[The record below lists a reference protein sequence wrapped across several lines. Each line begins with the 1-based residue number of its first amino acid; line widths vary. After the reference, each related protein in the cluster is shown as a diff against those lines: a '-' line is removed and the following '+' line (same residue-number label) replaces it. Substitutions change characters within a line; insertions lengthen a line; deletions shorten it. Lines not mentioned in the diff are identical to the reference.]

1 MDLFQKS
8 VQKAEQSSFR
18 LWLLNKALHYRI
30 PFNKPHGIAIT
41 RITADGFEV
50 SIPYKRRN
58 YNHIR
63 GVHACCLATASEYV
77 CGLALLRKLGSEKY
91 RLIMEKM
98 EVRYKY
104 QAKESVSAFFEVT
117 DVFLQ
122 ENVIGPLSQSDVV
135 FVEFTTVI
143 KNAQGQIISEAD
155 TRWQIKPWDKV
166 RTKL

>member
-8 VQKAEQSSFR
+8 VKQAEQSAFR
-18 LWLLNKALHYRI
+18 LWLLNTALHRRI
-30 PFNKPHGIAIT
+30 PFNKPHGIRIT
-41 RITADGFEV
+41 RITPDGFEV
-50 SIPYKRRN
+50 RIPYTRRN
-58 YNHIR
+58 HNHIR
-63 GVHACCLATASEYV
+63 GIHACCLATASEYV

-104 QAKESVSAFFEVT
+104 QAKEPVTAFFEVT
-117 DVFLQ
+117 DAFLQ
-122 ENVIGPLSQSDVV
+122 ENVIGPLEQGDVV

-143 KNAQGQIISEAD
+143 KNVQGQTISEAD
-155 TRWQIKPWDKV
+155 TRWQVKPWDKV

>member
-8 VQKAEQSSFR
+8 VRKAEQSSFR
-18 LWLLNKALHYRI
+18 LWLLNKMLHYKI
-30 PFNKPHGIAIT
+30 PFNKPHGLTIT
-41 RITADGFEV
+41 RITPDGFEV
-50 SIPYKRRN
+50 RIPYTRRN
-58 YNHIR
+58 HNHIR
-63 GVHACCLATASEYV
+63 GIHACCLATASEYV
-77 CGLALLRKLGSEKY
+77 CGLSLLRKLGSEKY

-104 QAKESVSAFFEVT
+104 QAKEPVSVYLEVT
-117 DVFLQ
+117 DDFLR
-122 ENVIGPLSQSDVV
+122 EKVTGPLTQSDVV
-135 FVEFTTVI
+135 FVEFTAVI

>member
-8 VQKAEQSSFR
+8 VQKAERSPFR
-18 LWLLNKALHYRI
+18 LWLLNKMLHLKI
-30 PFNKPHGIAIT
+30 PFNKPHGLTIT
-41 RITADGFEV
+41 QITPDGFEV
-50 SIPYKRRN
+50 LIPYTRRN
-58 YNHIR
+58 HNHIR
-63 GVHACCLATASEYV
+63 GIHACCLATASEYV

-104 QAKESVSAFFEVT
+104 QAKEPVSAFFEVT
-117 DVFLQ
+117 DAFLQ
-122 ENVIGPLSQSDVV
+122 EKVIGPLAGSDVV

-143 KNAQGQIISEAD
+143 KNKQGQTISEAD

-166 RTKL
+166 RTKI